1 MKKGFWLL
9 VLLVLIA
16 GLFWYLRMGR
26 YREIEG
32 IEIPGGLTLTTSLAE
47 LPGSAAQ
54 GALVYYKGFTL
65 SFNNQTHQAN
75 WVAYELTR
83 EEVVHRAAERSDRFR
98 KDTLPNLMTA
108 SNSDYTR
115 SGYDRGHLAPA
126 ADMGWDQVA
135 MDESFFFS
143 NISPQTPNLNRGIW
157 KKLEDEG
164 RNWAEEM
171 QGVFIVTGPV
181 FDPPSDTIGIL
192 PVPSAFYKAF
202 LVYQRNRQ
210 QAIAFLFPNSI
221 LVPGSPKEYA
231 ISVDSLERVIGY
243 DLYDKLP
250 DRIERRIEAESNP
263 SAWSFK

>member
-108 SNSDYTR
+108 SN
-115 SGYDRGHLAPA
+115 
-126 ADMGWDQVA
+126 
-135 MDESFFFS
+135 
-143 NISPQTPNLNRGIW
+143 
-157 KKLEDEG
+157 
-164 RNWAEEM
+164 
-171 QGVFIVTGPV
+171 
-181 FDPPSDTIGIL
+181 IGIG
-192 PVPSAFYKAF
+192 
-202 LVYQRNRQ
+202 
-210 QAIAFLFPNSI
+210 
-221 LVPGSPKEYA
+221 GSGKNVRMKDA
-231 ISVDSLERVIGY
+231 TGRRRCRGCL
-243 DLYDKLP
+243 LLP
-250 DRIERRIEAESNP
+250 DPFLILLQIPSGFFRCLLPSIKLFWFISGTGNKPLPFYFQTRFWYLVHRRNMLSLLTVWNG
-263 SAWSFK
+263 